1 MKVLVVVARGLQAGA
16 LSCYGNAWIESPN
29 LDFLASEGVVFDQHL
44 ADAVDAD
51 AVRRVWRTGRYHLPG
66 SSEIEA
72 ADLIAALRARNVFTC
87 LIRDTSPEKG
97 DAAHLYTNELRPLFP
112 ATTAF
117 EESWDQVVRVAP
129 PPPDSEDT
137 PLVLA
142 LEAARI
148 ALRKLAGRTDWLL
161 WLEVATPL
169 PPWDVPE
176 GFREPYFTAPEATE
190 ESADETEDDEAEE
203 EVEILE
209 PITGVAP
216 GEIDPGDDTLF
227 LRLQSSYAA
236 AVTYL
241 DAGIGQLLEDLGEAA
256 DDVLLV
262 VTTDG
267 GQQLGEH
274 GVVGPVRPWLHEEV
288 VHLPLIVRL
297 PGGAEAGRRIASL
310 TQPVDLAPTLAD
322 VFETSLPSAQG
333 HSLVPLMQ
341 GDAEQVRD
349 YAVAG
354 HRLGKYAEWYLRT
367 REWAFLLPEADE
379 EAQPPRTP
387 QLYVKPDDRWEVN
400 NVVQHQP
407 ELIERMERTL
417 RAFVQATRQSGPLHV
432 PPLEE
437 PQTVSKDEGGT
448 S

>member
-1 MKVLVVVARGLQAGA
+1 
-16 LSCYGNAWIESPN
+16 
-29 LDFLASEGVVFDQHL
+29 
-44 ADAVDAD
+44 
-51 AVRRVWRTGRYHLPG
+51 VRT
-66 SSEIEA
+66 
-72 ADLIAALRARNVFTC
+72 
-87 LIRDTSPEKG
+87 
-97 DAAHLYTNELRPLFP
+97 
-112 ATTAF
+112 
-117 EESWDQVVRVAP
+117 
-129 PPPDSEDT
+129 
-137 PLVLA
+137 

-176 GFREPYFTAPEATE
+176 GFREPYFTVPEVTDE
-190 ESADETEDDEAEE
+190 NEDETEDDEAEE

-209 PITGVAP
+209 PITDVAP

-227 LRLQSSYAA
+227 LSLQSSYAA

-262 VTTDG
+262 VTTDS

-274 GVVGPVRPWLHEEV
+274 GVVGPARPWLHEEI

-297 PGGAEAGRRIASL
+297 PGGAEAGRRVSAL
-310 TQPVDLAPTLAD
+310 TQSVDLAPTLAD
-322 VFETSLPSAQG
+322 VFETTLPSAHG

-354 HRLGKYAEWYLRT
+354 HRLGNQGEWCLRA

-400 NVVQHQP
+400 NVAQHQP
-407 ELIERMERTL
+407 ELVERMERTL
-417 RAFVQATRQSGPLHV
+417 RAFVQATRQPGPLQV

-437 PQTVSKDEGGT
+437 PQTVSKVEGET
-448 S
+448 P